1 MKQLIF
7 FSAQW
12 CSACQAMK
20 PTLDHVTKQIGIPVN
35 KIDTDYEAS
44 YTAEYNVKSVPT
56 LILLENGQEIKR
68 LVGNQP
74 ENKLR
79 EFING

>member
-12 CSACQAMK
+12 CAACQTMK
-20 PTLDHVTKQIGIPVN
+20 PTVEQISKQMNVSIN
-35 KIDTDYEAS
+35 KIDTDYDVS
-44 YTAEYNVKSVPT
+44 YTTEYNVKSIPT
-56 LILLENGQEIKR
+56 LILLENGKETKR
-68 LVGNQP
+68 LVGTQS
-74 ENKLR
+74 ENKIK

>member
-12 CSACQAMK
+12 CAACQTMK
-20 PTLDHVTKQIGIPVN
+20 PTVEQVTKQLGVPVS

-44 YTAEYNVKSVPT
+44 YTAEYNVKSIPT
-56 LILLENGQEIKR
+56 LILLENGTEIKR

>member
-1 MKQLIF
+1 
-7 FSAQW
+7 
-12 CSACQAMK
+12 MK
-20 PTLDHVTKQIGIPVN
+20 PTVEQVSKQMRVPVN

-56 LILLENGQEIKR
+56 LILLEDGKEIKR

>member
-12 CSACQAMK
+12 CAACQTMK
-20 PTLDHVTKQIGIPVN
+20 PTVEQISKQTGVPVN
-35 KIDTDYEAS
+35 KIDTDYDVS
-44 YTAEYNVKSVPT
+44 YTSEYSIKSVPT
-56 LILLENGQEIKR
+56 LILLENGKEIKR

-74 ENKLR
+74 ENKLK

>member
-7 FSAQW
+7 FSANW
-12 CSACQAMK
+12 CTACQVMK
-20 PTLDHVTKQIGIPVN
+20 PTVEQISKQMGIPLN
-35 KIDTDYEAS
+35 KIDTDYDVS
-44 YTAEYNVKSVPT
+44 YTADYGVKSVPT

-68 LVGNQP
+68 IVGTQS
-74 ENKLR
+74 ENKIK